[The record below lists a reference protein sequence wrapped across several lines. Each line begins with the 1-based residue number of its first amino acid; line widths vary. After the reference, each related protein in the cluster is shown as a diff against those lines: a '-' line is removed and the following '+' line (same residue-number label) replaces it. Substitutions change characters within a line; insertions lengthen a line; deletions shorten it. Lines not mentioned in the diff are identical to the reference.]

1 MSYLQGST
9 RPAIYIAVH
18 QCARFSNNLRL
29 IHERDVQKV
38 GKYLAETATR
48 VIIYYPDKT
57 QGIECYVDA
66 DYAGGWYRDD
76 RKRVKN
82 VLS

>member
-1 MSYLQGST
+1 MMSYLQGLT

-29 IHERDVQKV
+29 IHETAVQKV
-38 GKYLAETATR
+38 GKYLSETATR
-48 VIIYYPDKT
+48 GIIYDPDKN
-57 QGIECYVDA
+57 QFECYVDA